1 MKLTTKIKGW
11 FGSGAEGSYRGA
23 APAVSEL
30 GNWFPVAFGDGYQ
43 SGLTLADKND
53 PTKNTTVEACVKT
66 ISETVAMLPV
76 HHFKNKPNGGHEI
89 VTTSAASR
97 ILRKPNPY
105 QTKSDFFLGYTRSLL
120 LSGNGYAVA
129 TRNNRHEIDALYPQH
144 VMEVYVAKDY
154 KDVYYSSEDDILIDF
169 RPDRFIPSRDIFHT
183 KLNTKDHPLVGVS
196 PLTAMAISAMTG
208 NSIQGH
214 ENRFFTNMAR
224 PSGSLE
230 TEMTLTS
237 DQTKELRKRFNEQA
251 QGMNTGGVPILTNG
265 LKFKPITMSAID
277 SEIIETYKMTK
288 MDIAS
293 VYRVPMPLIGSMD
306 SATFNN
312 VEALYKFWI
321 SGSLGFLLDHLE
333 NGLNEL
339 FNLPPD
345 EFINFDTDYLLRSD
359 FQSRIDGFA
368 KGVQG
373 GVYTPNEVRAKEGLE
388 SKPNGDDIYLQ
399 AQMVKVGTPLGG
411 EEVPDKKLEEET
423 LSSDMNNAEK
433 AIRSDGI
440 TKGITIP

>member
-1 MKLTTKIKGW
+1 MKLTSKIKSW
-11 FGSGAEGSYRGA
+11 FGSGVEGSYKG
-23 APAVSEL
+23 PAIGISEW
-30 GNWFPVAFGDGYQ
+30 GNAFPIQFGDGYQ
-43 SGLTLADKND
+43 SGLDILDRNN
-53 PTKNTTVEACVKT
+53 PEMNTTVESCVST
-66 ISETVAMLPV
+66 ISQTVAMLPV
-76 HHFKNKPNGGHEI
+76 HHYREKEGGGNEI
-89 VTTSAASR
+89 ITTSAASR

-105 QTKSDFFLGYTRSLL
+105 QTKSDFFLGYTRALL
-120 LSGNGYAVA
+120 LRGNAYSVA
-129 TRNNRHEIDALYPQH
+129 TRNNRHEIDALYPQNM
-144 VMEVYVAKDY
+144 MEVYVSKDY
-154 KDVYYSSEDDILIDF
+154 KDVYYSSDDDILIDF
-169 RPDRFIPSRDIFHT
+169 KPDRFIPSRDIYHT
-183 KLNTKDHPLVGVS
+183 RLNTKEHPLVGVS

-224 PSGSLE
+224 PSGVISTDMQLSGE
-230 TEMTLTS
+230 
-237 DQTKELRKRFNEQA
+237 QTKELRKRFNENS
-251 QGMNTGGVPILTNG
+251 QGMNTGGTTILTNG
-265 LKFKPITMSAID
+265 LKFQQISMSAID

-333 NGLNEL
+333 EGLHEL

-373 GVYTPNEVRAKEGLE
+373 GVYTPNEVRAKEGLS

-399 AQMVKVGTPLGG
+399 AQMVRVGTPLGG
-411 EEVPDKKLEEET
+411 EAEPVADEELPTE
-423 LSSDMNNAEK
+423 SMNTAERAKMEEGLEK
-433 AIRSDGI
+433 AFA
-440 TKGITIP
+440 TL